1 MRRALSLSLALTAAS
16 STALASPW
24 TLPRGDLALTAWTS
38 VQTARQEF
46 FESGGARN
54 FPLNGRYN
62 GTTLGLTLRAGIT
75 DRLELEF
82 GLPVRTVSYQSD
94 PVVLNP
100 QPAGSTESPIDY
112 YQRNVINLS
121 RTASGIGDLTLAGRY
136 RLMLQPFAMA
146 LELRFKLPSG
156 YPGPSGT
163 FGDQPSTAAA
173 FAANPARYAS
183 PENVRDD
190 VTLGDG
196 QVDITPSILLGYA
209 FPTRTFV
216 RLDAGYNVRLGA
228 AGHQVV
234 GALRVGQFIGDVVL
248 LYAWAQAAVNVT
260 EGRVIG
266 VSVAAQNPDL
276 PAAQY
281 VNDNNLLLRELR
293 LERSN
298 LDVGGG
304 VIVRFT
310 PNVELNLGYSRTLW
324 GQNTALVD
332 QVFVSLG
339 ARTTLPGVSR

>member
-1 MRRALSLSLALTAAS
+1 MRSALVLAAS
-16 STALASPW
+16 LLAASPALASPW
-24 TLPRGDLALTAWTS
+24 TLPRGDLALSAWTS

-82 GLPVRTVSYQSD
+82 GLPIRTVSYQSD

-100 QPAGSTESPIDY
+100 QPPGSTESPMDY

-121 RTASGIGDLTLAGRY
+121 RNDSGIGDLTLAGRY
-136 RLMLQPFAMA
+136 RLLLEPLAMA
-146 LELRFKLPSG
+146 LELRFKFPSG

-163 FGDQPSTAAA
+163 FGDEPRSAATFLA
-173 FAANPARYAS
+173 DASRYAS

-209 FPTRTFV
+209 FPTRTFL

-234 GALRVGQFIGDVVL
+234 GAFRAGQFIGDVVL
-248 LYAWAQAAVNVT
+248 LYAWVQAAVNVT
-260 EGRVIG
+260 RGRVIG
-266 VSVAAQNPDL
+266 VSVAAQDPDL

-310 PNVELNLGYSRTLW
+310 PSVELNLGYSRTLW
-324 GQNTALVD
+324 GQNTAVVD

-339 ARTTLPGVSR
+339 ARTTLPGVTR